1 MSSLPIRPISRGR
14 LRSEFAELCP
24 AVFGI
29 GLALWCVV
37 VARVLVCV
45 GFSVWFF
52 GAFGSVASFAF
63 LCASV
68 FVFVGSVVFVVC
80 VVPCRFPS
88 FWVVACLFA
97 ILLKCELQLKL
108 G

>member
-1 MSSLPIRPISRGR
+1 MPIRPISRGR
-14 LRSEFAELCP
+14 LRSEFADFLP
-24 AVFGI
+24 ADFGF

-45 GFSVWFF
+45 RFFVWLFF
-52 GAFGSVASFAF
+52 CVFWFVVSFAF

-80 VVPCRFPS
+80 VFLCRFSS
-88 FWVVACLFA
+88 FWVVVCLFA
-97 ILLKCELQLKL
+97 FLLRCEFLI
-108 G
+108 